1 MPELPEVETIARGLA
16 DRLPGHEIRGV
27 EVTHADVLAPP
38 LTPPRLAR
46 RLKGRRIDDVRRHG
60 KNVLLRLAPAAD
72 AEAGLAKDVLRML
85 INLGMTGRLVL
96 DDSPAAAALRHIAV
110 RFRLDD
116 GALLYDD
123 VRRFGRIELHD
134 PESWAGRIETIGI
147 DPMSDAFTAAALHAL
162 TSRSRTPI
170 RTWLL
175 DQRRIAGV
183 GNIYASEALFRA
195 GIHPARR
202 ASTLGGNEAVRLR
215 DALRGVLEEAVEARG
230 TTFSD
235 YVDAAG
241 ETGGF
246 AVRLQVYDREGE
258 PCVRCAT
265 PIERTVITNR
275 SAFLCPGCQ
284 PTQA

>member
-16 DRLPGHEIRGV
+16 ERLPGRMLRGAKV
-27 EVTHADVLAPP
+27 KHADVLAPP
-38 LTPPRLAR
+38 LTKASLDR
-46 RLKGRRIDDVRRHG
+46 RLRGRRVEGVGRHG
-60 KNVLLRLAPAAD
+60 KNVLITLGGDAA
-72 AEAGLAKDVLRML
+72 LRML

-96 DDSPAAAALRHIAV
+96 DDSPAADRLRHVAV
-110 RFRLDD
+110 RFPLDD
-116 GALLYDD
+116 GSLLYDD

-134 PESWAGRIETIGI
+134 QQSWAERMESIGV
-147 DPMSDAFTAAALHAL
+147 DPMSDAFTAEALHAL

-175 DQRRIAGV
+175 DQRRVAGV

-215 DALRGVLEEAVEARG
+215 DALRGVLEEAIEARG

-241 ETGGF
+241 EAGGF

-258 PCVRCAT
+258 PCVRCGT
-265 PIERTVITNR
+265 PVERTVITNR
-275 SAFLCPGCQ
+275 SAFFCPECQ
-284 PTQA
+284 PKRRGRGRSNP